1 MFKFFESRIGN
12 MTAPVQREG
21 DAVSG
26 ASGASAKA
34 LSDAGP
40 PPGLMAFYWHFMRQ
54 TKGLYITMLVTGL
67 GVALIDT
74 LMPVFIGRLVGLM
87 TSANPAEAL
96 KDQTTTLLVIAL
108 LLLIGRPVMI
118 LLDSLVRNNAVI
130 PGVTTLIR
138 WQSHW
143 HVVRQSGPF
152 FQNDFAGRLAN
163 RVMNTAN
170 SLRESVVSAIRAIWY
185 IVVYG
190 ISALGLMLAFD
201 WRLALP
207 MLLWLAGYAVFL
219 RYFVPRMRDLSRT
232 SSEARSLVMGR
243 VVDSYT
249 NIMTVKLFS
258 RAQDEDAY
266 VREAMDGHRE
276 RIAAHMRMTT
286 RFMATLT
293 ALNALLVVGTAGI
306 SIWLWQGGY
315 ISPAQ
320 VATSL
325 PLVWQIANMAGWVSW
340 EVSGIFENIGVVQE
354 GIQTIAVPHSLVDA
368 ANAVA
373 LQVPH
378 GDIRFEAVNF
388 SYGQQATGGRAV
400 LQGLNLHIRPG
411 ERVGLV
417 GRSGAGKSTLVNLL
431 LRFHDVEGGRIVI
444 DGQDLRGVTQESLR
458 GAIGMVTQDTSLLHR
473 SIAANIRYGRPDA
486 TDAQVQQAAAQ
497 AHAHEFIAELRDWT
511 GRTGYE
517 AHAGERGV
525 KLSGGQRQR
534 VALARVV
541 LKNAPILIL
550 DEATSALDSEI
561 EAAIQEQL
569 VTLMQGKTVIAIAH
583 RLSTIAR
590 MDRLVVMDA
599 GRIVEQGTHHELLA
613 LGGHYARLWQRQ
625 SGGFLAEDLV
635 EELAGDSLVDS
646 ADVVAAGKATDD
658 VTDTATDRVTAG
670 VDDELNTGKGGPDTE
685 QKKRFPT
692 SYKHSLLFIL

>member
-1 MFKFFESRIGN
+1 MFKFFESRIGSIA
-12 MTAPVQREG
+12 TPPE
-21 DAVSG
+21 S
-26 ASGASAKA
+26 SS
-34 LSDAGP
+34 SGP
-40 PPGLMAFYWHFMRQ
+40 PPGLVAFYWHFVKQ
-54 TKGLYITMLVTGL
+54 SKGLYIAMLVTGL

-74 LMPVFIGRLVGLM
+74 LIPVFIGKLVGLM
-87 TSANPAEAL
+87 TSANPALAL
-96 KDQTTTLLVIAL
+96 QQQTPLLLAMALAL
-108 LLLIGRPVMI
+108 LLGRPAMVLM
-118 LLDSLVRNNAVI
+118 DSLVRNNAVI
-130 PGVTTLIR
+130 PGATTLIR

-152 FQNDFAGRLAN
+152 FQNDFAGRIAN

-170 SLRESVVSAIRAIWY
+170 SLRESVVATIRAVWY

-190 ISALGLMLAFD
+190 ISALSLMLVFD
-201 WRLALP
+201 WRLAVP
-207 MLLWLAGYAVFL
+207 MLCWLVGYGFFL
-219 RYFVPRMRDLSRT
+219 RYFVPRMRDLSRV

-258 RAQDEDAY
+258 RAQDEDTY
-266 VREAMDGHRE
+266 VREAMDGHRDK
-276 RIAAHMRMTT
+276 IGAHMRMTT

-293 ALNALLVVGTAGI
+293 MLNALLLVGTAGI
-306 SIWLWQGGY
+306 SVWLWSGQH
-315 ISPAQ
+315 ISPAV

-340 EVSGIFENIGVVQE
+340 EVSGIFENVGVVQE
-354 GIQTIAVPHSLVDA
+354 GIQTIAVPHTLVDSA
-368 ANAVA
+368 SATE
-373 LQVPH
+373 LQVLH
-378 GDIRFEAVNF
+378 GDIRFDNVNF
-388 SYGQQATGGRAV
+388 SYGQAATGGRSV
-400 LQGLNLHIRPG
+400 LQNLNLHIKPG

-431 LRFHDVEGGRIVI
+431 LRFYDVEGGRITI
-444 DGQDLRGVTQESLR
+444 DGQDLKNVTQESLR
-458 GAIGMVTQDTSLLHR
+458 AAIGMVTQDTSLLHR
-473 SIAANIRYGRPDA
+473 SIAANIRYGHPGA
-486 TDAQVQQAAAQ
+486 TAAQVQQAAEQ
-497 AHAHEFIAELRDWT
+497 AHAHEFITELRDWT

-599 GRIVEQGTHHELLA
+599 GRIVEQGTHQELLA
-613 LGGHYARLWQRQ
+613 TGGLYAKLWQRQ
-625 SGGFLAEDLV
+625 SGGFLAEQL
-635 EELAGDSLVDS
+635 
-646 ADVVAAGKATDD
+646 DD
-658 VTDTATDRVTAG
+658 ALTV
-670 VDDELNTGKGGPDTE
+670 
-685 QKKRFPT
+685 
-692 SYKHSLLFIL
+692 